1 MGKRCSNN
9 YLDGKICKKKLMP
22 CIKIKALSTNIAY
35 VNFMLFITNSYYYGP
50 GKIDHNDGTM
60 QYKQAW
66 GIAFLHKKA

>member
-1 MGKRCSNN
+1 
-9 YLDGKICKKKLMP
+9 MP
-22 CIKIKALSTNIAY
+22 CIKNKALSTSIAY

-50 GKIDHNDGTM
+50 GNIDYNDGTM

>member
-9 YLDGKICKKKLMP
+9 YLDGKICKKKNMP
-22 CIKIKALSTNIAY
+22 CIKNKALSTNIAY